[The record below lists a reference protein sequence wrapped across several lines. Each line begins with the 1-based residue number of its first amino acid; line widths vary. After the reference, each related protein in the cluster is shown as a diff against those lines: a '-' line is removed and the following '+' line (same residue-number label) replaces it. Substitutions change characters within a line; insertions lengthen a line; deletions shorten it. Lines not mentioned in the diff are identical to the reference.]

1 MKQVQKNIAQ
11 VFEIFKRRIKALVL
25 ADAHLAAEAAAR
37 KNAQRH
43 QRGIHMHIGQPMVK
57 TVAERLAQRGIVCQH
72 IQQHAIYSL
81 QDGAGELGAA
91 VPL

>member
-1 MKQVQKNIAQ
+1 MAGATQHLLDHRVAVSGAQ
-11 VFEIFKRRIKALVL
+11 QLCDVLTLLFIFLATAIFPLIPGLGNTLLLPATAIFIVL
-25 ADAHLAAEAAAR
+25 ASDGCE
-37 KNAQRH
+37 
-43 QRGIHMHIGQPMVK
+43 
-57 TVAERLAQRGIVCQH
+57 H

>member
-1 MKQVQKNIAQ
+1 MSGAQ
-11 VFEIFKRRIKALVL
+11 QLCDVLTLLFIFLATAIFPLIPSLGNTLLLPASAIFVVFAS
-25 ADAHLAAEAAAR
+25 DS
-37 KNAQRH
+37 
-43 QRGIHMHIGQPMVK
+43 
-57 TVAERLAQRGIVCQH
+57 CQH